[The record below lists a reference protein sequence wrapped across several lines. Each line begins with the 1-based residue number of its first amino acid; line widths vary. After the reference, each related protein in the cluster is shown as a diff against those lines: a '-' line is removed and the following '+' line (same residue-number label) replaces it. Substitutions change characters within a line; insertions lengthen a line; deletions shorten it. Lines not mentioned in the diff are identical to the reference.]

1 MKNIFFWGGKGG
13 SVGRGAY
20 KLSSPEKGGGGLLEG
35 EGLFKR
41 GALQRIYVTCIPCCK
56 WSWQSR
62 FLRCIN
68 FTAES
73 IVINCL

>member
-1 MKNIFFWGGKGG
+1 MNFLPLI
-13 SVGRGAY
+13 
-20 KLSSPEKGGGGLLEG
+20 KGGGGGAYWREGAYLTGGLYRGFTLLV
-35 EGLFKR
+35 FH
-41 GALQRIYVTCIPCCK
+41 VVK

-68 FTAES
+68 FTAGC